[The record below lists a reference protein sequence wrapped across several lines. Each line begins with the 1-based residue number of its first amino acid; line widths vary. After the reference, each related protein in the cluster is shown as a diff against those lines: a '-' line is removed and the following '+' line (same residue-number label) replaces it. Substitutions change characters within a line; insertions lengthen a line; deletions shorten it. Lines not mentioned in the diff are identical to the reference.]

1 MWRRCNRTN
10 VRSFGGSTPE
20 TQWKET
26 KSTAGT
32 SKKTLHFPNFP
43 IILSVARRS
52 GNVRIPVVR
61 NLLESCRTLEPDGV
75 VDEVQDVSDCVV
87 LAHLHLLTVC

>member
-20 TQWKET
+20 TQRGAQKET

-32 SKKTLHFPNFP
+32 QKTPHFLNFAL
-43 IILSVARRS
+43 IFFRRGCVS
-52 GNVRIPVVR
+52 MVR
-61 NLLESCRTLEPDGV
+61 NLVVFCHTLEPDGV
-75 VDEVQDVSDCVV
+75 VN
-87 LAHLHLLTVC
+87 